1 MSGGPSRGRPRV
13 TTTST
18 VGAFAPIH
26 AARARLAHDLTD
38 LDEAAWRTP
47 SLCAGLSVRDVVAHL
62 TAGASLSFPR
72 WFAMLARARFD
83 ADAMVARQVADH
95 LGNDPADT
103 LARFRA
109 LVDST
114 TVPSRRHL
122 DAWLGEVLVHGEDV
136 RRPLGLPSPEPAPAW
151 EQVARFYVGRDFTVR
166 SRTLARDLR
175 LEAHDSGFA
184 HGDGPLVRG
193 TTRALVMALAGRRAY
208 LDELD
213 GDGVDVLASR

>member
-1 MSGGPSRGRPRV
+1 MSRGPSRGRPCV

-18 VGAFAPIH
+18 AGAFAPVH
-26 AARARLAHDLTD
+26 AARARLADDLTD
-38 LDEAAWRTP
+38 LDDAAWRTP
-47 SLCAGLSVRDVVAHL
+47 SLCDGMSVRDVVAHL

-103 LARFRA
+103 LTRFRA
-109 LVDST
+109 VVGST

-136 RRPLGLPSPEPAPAW
+136 RRPLGLPSAEPARAW
-151 EQVARFYVGRDFTVR
+151 EQVARCYVARDFTVR
-166 SRTLARDLR
+166 SRTLARGLR
-175 LEAHDSGFA
+175 LEADDSGFA

-213 GDGVDVLASR
+213 GDGVAVLAAR

>member
-1 MSGGPSRGRPRV
+1 V
-13 TTTST
+13 TTSRTADRS
-18 VGAFAPIH
+18 VDPFAPIH
-26 AARARLAHDLTD
+26 GARALLARDLAGLTQ
-38 LDEAAWRTP
+38 EQWRSP

-72 WFAMLARARFD
+72 WLAMLARARFD
-83 ADAMVARQVADH
+83 ADAMVARQVAEH
-95 LGNDPADT
+95 LGADPADT

-109 LVDST
+109 VVTST

-136 RRPLGLPSPEPAPAW
+136 RRPLGLAGPDEVAAW
-151 EQVARFYVGRDFTVR
+151 ERVARFYVARDFTVP
-166 SRTLARDLR
+166 SRTLARGLR
-175 LEAHDSGFA
+175 LEATDGGWR

-213 GDGVDVLASR
+213 GDGVAVLASR